1 MTEKLVA
8 VKIRGSVDAR
18 ENTQKTLETLS
29 LTKKFKAKVLEN
41 NESNKGMLRDAKDY
55 IAYGTVTEETA
66 EKIQDQVNL
75 SPPSGG
81 LKSTKRQYHQGG
93 SLGKRDDMNNLLE
106 KML

>member
-1 MTEKLVA
+1 MSKLVA

-41 NESNKGMLRDAKDY
+41 NKSNKGMLKDAKDY
-55 IAYGTVTEETA
+55 IAYGTVDENLA
-66 EKIQDQVNL
+66 EKAEEQTHL

-93 SLGKRDDMNNLLE
+93 SLGKRDDMETLLE